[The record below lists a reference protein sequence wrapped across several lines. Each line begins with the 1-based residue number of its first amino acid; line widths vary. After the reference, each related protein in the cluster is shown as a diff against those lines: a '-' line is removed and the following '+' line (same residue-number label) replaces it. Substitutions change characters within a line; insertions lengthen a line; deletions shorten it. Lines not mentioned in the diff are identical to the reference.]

1 MGDWVYTDRSLGS
14 KIETPAWTGCL
25 NPASAIGYAF
35 WRMRR
40 PGNTRGGVP
49 LLPGRRTPKTGGE
62 AGRLGLIYCGC
73 GDSRDRNLCS
83 CPGFPRALEDPRVRH
98 GAGGLYTALVPE
110 SRIEIPAWKA
120 PVGYHPASR
129 RVL

>member
-14 KIETPAWTGCL
+14 KMEIPAWTGCL

-49 LLPGRRTPKTGGE
+49 LLPGRRTAKTGRE
-62 AGRLGLIYCGC
+62 VGRLGLNIVAVVILVIGTCVPVPGSLAHWKILGC
-73 GDSRDRNLCS
+73 DTGR
-83 CPGFPRALEDPRVRH
+83 
-98 GAGGLYTALVPE
+98 GGLYTALAPE
-110 SRIEIPAWKA
+110 SRMEIPAWKA
-120 PVGYHPASR
+120 EVGFHPASR